1 MNELIS
7 QQLSHVAAGIVPHQG
22 RQSSQAG
29 RSVSAVSGIDKSH
42 TKVDAAEKRE
52 NEAQA
57 ADNLPEV
64 VAELNTMLQQM
75 NRSIRFSVDDDSGR
89 IVVKVIDMTNDEV
102 IRQIPSEDMM
112 SLIRHAGDS
121 QSLLFNEE
129 A

>member
-1 MNELIS
+1 
-7 QQLSHVAAGIVPHQG
+7 
-22 RQSSQAG
+22 
-29 RSVSAVSGIDKSH
+29 
-42 TKVDAAEKRE
+42 
-52 NEAQA
+52 
-57 ADNLPEV
+57 
-64 VAELNTMLQQM
+64 MLQEM

-121 QSLLFNEE
+121 QSLLLNEE

>member
-7 QQLSHVAAGIVPHQG
+7 QQLSQVAAGIVPQQG
-22 RQSSQAG
+22 RQPSQAG
-29 RSVSAVSGIDKSH
+29 RAVSAVSGIDKSNA
-42 TKVDAAEKRE
+42 KVDAAEKRE
-52 NEAQA
+52 NDVQTE
-57 ADNLPEV
+57 DKLPEV

>member
-7 QQLSHVAAGIVPHQG
+7 QQLSQVAAGIVTHQG
-22 RQSSQAG
+22 RQPSQAG
-29 RSVSAVSGIDKSH
+29 RPVPAVSGIDKSH

-52 NEAQA
+52 NDVQA
-57 ADNLPEV
+57 ADKLPEV
-64 VAELNTMLQQM
+64 VAELNTMLQEM

-121 QSLLFNEE
+121 QSLLLNEE

>member
-7 QQLSHVAAGIVPHQG
+7 QQLSQVATGIVPHQG
-22 RQSSQAG
+22 RQPSQTG
-29 RSVSAVSGIDKSH
+29 RAVSAVSGIDKSH
-42 TKVDAAEKRE
+42 AKVDAAEKRE
-52 NEAQA
+52 NELQT
-57 ADNLPEV
+57 ADKLPEV
-64 VAELNTMLQQM
+64 VAELNTMLQEM

-121 QSLLFNEE
+121 QSLLLNEE

>member
-7 QQLSHVAAGIVPHQG
+7 QQLSQVAAGIVPHQG
-22 RQSSQAG
+22 RQPSQAA
-29 RSVSAVSGIDKSH
+29 RAVPAVTGIDKSH

-52 NEAQA
+52 NDVRAE
-57 ADNLPEV
+57 DKLPEV
-64 VAELNTMLQQM
+64 VAELNTMLQEM

>member
-7 QQLSHVAAGIVPHQG
+7 QQLSQVAAGIVPHQG
-22 RQSSQAG
+22 RQPSQAG
-29 RSVSAVSGIDKSH
+29 RAVSAVSGIDKSH
-42 TKVDAAEKRE
+42 TKVDVAEKRE
-52 NEAQA
+52 NDVQA
-57 ADNLPEV
+57 ADKLPEV
-64 VAELNTMLQQM
+64 VAELNTMLQEM

-121 QSLLFNEE
+121 QSLLLNEE